1 MPLSKNV
8 IANADDFGM
17 NSSINKAIAYSF
29 EKGYINSTSLMV
41 NMSSFEE
48 AVDMIS
54 GNSFIKNIGLHVNIA
69 EGKPVSNFKLKEY
82 LDEAG
87 NWNVRKVNRKFNFL
101 NSSARQEFLKEIHS
115 QIDKALANNVS
126 LTHLD
131 SHLHTHT
138 LPGFYKLFLQAAR
151 AHHLKIRIAQTY
163 SEGSYLKSLYRNYIN
178 KYFSKESGNYSDI
191 FENVERYLKKGMS
204 NDEGK
209 IVELMFHPFFDK
221 DGNLSD
227 HYDAVDFAKWI
238 DYVEA
243 N

>member
-29 EKGYINSTSLMV
+29 EMGYINSTSLMV

-48 AVDMIS
+48 AVDMIG

-115 QIDKALANNVS
+115 QIDKALANNVL

-138 LPGFYKLFLQAAR
+138 LPGFYKLFFQAAR

-178 KYFSKESGNYSDI
+178 RYFCKEGGNYSDS
-191 FENVERYLKKGMS
+191 FENVEQYLKKGTS
-204 NDEGK
+204 NDQGK

-221 DGNLSD
+221 EGNLSD

-238 DYVEA
+238 DYIEA

>member
-48 AVDMIS
+48 AVDMIG
-54 GNSFIKNIGLHVNIA
+54 GNSSIKNIGLHVNIS

-138 LPGFYKLFLQAAR
+138 LPGFYKLFFQAAR

-191 FENVERYLKKGMS
+191 FENVERYLKRGMS

-209 IVELMFHPFFDK
+209 TVELMFHPFFDNE
-221 DGNLSD
+221 GNLSD

-238 DYVEA
+238 DFIEA